1 MQIMLKRQL
10 QQLSAKNN
18 SAGFT
23 IIESL
28 VAVIVLGILMTA
40 IAPTIVLSTAT
51 RVQSRRVELATLA
64 AGAYIDGVISGN
76 IPAPPIS
83 RVNEDEDTIT
93 NDRVEAPGTRLEC
106 DDLDDLREN
115 KGYCSSPEQASYK
128 VYCVDG
134 SGDGKCTENESK
146 DMIVQTFGFNPQS
159 TEATEGY
166 KLGVRVY
173 RADAFSDNEALEKN
187 AGEGKATQSTFTGG
201 LGKRKAPLVQITTD
215 VVVPGQTTFKNW
227 CTRLSDS
234 TNTNS
239 NDKCIN

>member
-1 MQIMLKRQL
+1 MLKRQL
-10 QQLSAKNN
+10 KQIYANKN
-18 SAGFT
+18 SPGFT

-64 AGAYIDGVISGN
+64 AGAYIDGVVSGN

-83 RVNEDEDTIT
+83 RVNEDEDVIT
-93 NDRVEAPGTRLEC
+93 NDMVEAPGTTLEC
-106 DDLDDLREN
+106 DDLDDLKEN
-115 KGYCSSPEQASYK
+115 KGYCSLPEESSYK

-134 SGDGKCTENESK
+134 TGDGKCTENESK
-146 DMIVQTFGFNPQS
+146 DMIVQTFGFNPES
-159 TEATEGY
+159 TDATQGY

-173 RADAFSDNEALEKN
+173 RADAFNDNEALKKN
-187 AGEGKATQSTFTGG
+187 DGEGKATQSTFTGG
-201 LGKRKAPLVQITTD
+201 LGKRKTPLVQITTD

>member
-1 MQIMLKRQL
+1 MLKHQL
-10 QQLSAKNN
+10 QQLSAKKNQ
-18 SAGFT
+18 AGFT

-64 AGAYIDGVISGN
+64 AGAYIDGVVSGN

-83 RVNEDEDTIT
+83 KVDEDDDNQKT
-93 NDRVEAPGTRLEC
+93 NDMVAAPGTSLRC
-106 DDLDDLREN
+106 NDLDNLREE
-115 KGYCSSPEQASYK
+115 KGYCTLPEDNSYR

-134 SGDGKCTENESK
+134 SGDGKCTQNESK
-146 DMIVQTFGFNPQS
+146 DMIVQAFGFNPQS
-159 TEATEGY
+159 TNATEGY

-173 RADAFSDNEALEKN
+173 RADAFSDNKALQKN
-187 AGEGKATQSTFTGG
+187 VDGEKATQSTFTGG

-227 CTRLSDS
+227 CSRLTDE
-234 TNTNS
+234 NNS
-239 NDKCIN
+239 NSNKKCIN

>member
-1 MQIMLKRQL
+1 MLKRQL
-10 QQLSAKNN
+10 KQLSTKNN

-83 RVNEDEDTIT
+83 RVNEDDEDVLT
-93 NDRVEAPGTRLEC
+93 NDRVEAPGTSLDC
-106 DDLDDLREN
+106 DDLDDLRDK
-115 KGYCSSPEQASYK
+115 KGYCSSPDETSYK

-146 DMIVQTFGFNPQS
+146 DMIVQAFGFNPQS
-159 TEATEGY
+159 TDAAEGY

-227 CTRLSDS
+227 CTRLKDS
-234 TNTNS
+234 NNTNS
-239 NDKCIN
+239 NDDCID